1 MNSPSASSIAPAA
14 DHELR
19 VLAGEQCGASVAL
32 QPGRVYRVGHGAGCD
47 VRLRGGTA
55 AGAPDADVG
64 AELRLDE
71 QGVEWHALG
80 DGLAVDG
87 KELPAGSRRHLPW
100 LCAVTLAGT
109 PLAVGPRGSAGWAPL
124 FGGTGTAPAAVAPLR
139 PGRWGRWLVTSGAAV
154 VAASLSMWALAV
166 VITPAPPSLEQ
177 RAQRAEA
184 LLRSA
189 GFIAVTVGVQEGQVV
204 VDGYLDTDA
213 QRTRAEQMLAG
224 QGLAPQMRVWVNQIV
239 TRAVQDV
246 YRVNGV
252 QAEVQAIGPGAMRVR
267 TALIDPAPLQQIEQ
281 KVRRDVHGLNRLE
294 AHNAPPP
301 QQPSPIPALDNP
313 GKRVASIVAGALPYV
328 VTADGT
334 RYFVGA
340 MLPTGHRILGIDG
353 SRVDLEREGQT
364 SALVF

>member
-1 MNSPSASSIAPAA
+1 M
-14 DHELR
+14 
-19 VLAGEQCGASVAL
+19 
-32 QPGRVYRVGHGAGCD
+32 
-47 VRLRGGTA
+47 
-55 AGAPDADVG
+55 
-64 AELRLDE
+64 
-71 QGVEWHALG
+71 
-80 DGLAVDG
+80 
-87 KELPAGSRRHLPW
+87 
-100 LCAVTLAGT
+100 TLAGT

-124 FGGTGTAPAAVAPLR
+124 FGGTDMAPPAVAPPR
-139 PGRWGRWLVTSGAAV
+139 PGRWGRWLVTGGAAV

-224 QGLAPQMRVWVNQIV
+224 QGLLPQMRVWVNQIV

-267 TALIDPAPLQQIEQ
+267 TALTDPAPLQQIEQ
-281 KVRRDVHGLNRLE
+281 KVRRDVHGLTRLE

-301 QQPSPIPALDNP
+301 PQPSPIPALDNP